1 MWSLCGIE
9 HSQICRVEF
18 GFLQSIAHE
27 NCLQLYL
34 DSERFFSLAAMAE
47 SQANILARYGTV
59 KLQTQTNCDFIGDS
73 TCVTVGLAET
83 TDDKGEKMNHK

>member
-1 MWSLCGIE
+1 
-9 HSQICRVEF
+9 
-18 GFLQSIAHE
+18 
-27 NCLQLYL
+27 
-34 DSERFFSLAAMAE
+34 MAE

-83 TDDKGEKMNHK
+83 TDDKGEKMNHKWAN